1 MITIV
6 DCAYTIRDDGP
17 PLFLIHEIG
26 ASYETWA
33 KTLPVLT
40 PHFNVIT
47 YYLCGH
53 GASPKSYGEFSL
65 NELVA
70 DLETFRNQL
79 EVTRAHCPWHSLGGM
94 IGPSYSRLYKNYVLS
109 LNLLST
115 PAFRNAKYSAKIG
128 M

>member
-6 DCAYTIRDDGP
+6 YCADTIRGNGP
-17 PLFLIHEIG
+17 PLFLVHEIG

-47 YYLCGH
+47 YDLCGH

-70 DLETFRNQL
+70 DFETLRNKRG
-79 EVTRAHCPWHSLGGM
+79 VARAHCAGHPLCRM
-94 IGPSYSRLYKNYVLS
+94 IGTLYARLYKKHALS

-115 PAFRNAKYSAKIG
+115 PAFRNANYSEKMG
-128 M
+128 

>member
-33 KTLPVLT
+33 KTLPVFT

-47 YYLCGH
+47 YDLCMH

-65 NELVA
+65 NKLVQIKK
-70 DLETFRNQL
+70 LCVINGESH
-79 EVTRAHCPWHSLGGM
+79 EH
-94 IGPSYSRLYKNYVLS
+94 IVLCI
-109 LNLLST
+109 
-115 PAFRNAKYSAKIG
+115 P
-128 M
+128 

>member
-6 DCAYTIRDDGP
+6 DCADTIRGNGP

-26 ASYETWA
+26 ASYEIWA

-47 YYLCGH
+47 YDLCGH
-53 GASPKSYGEFSL
+53 DALPKSYVEFSM

-70 DLETFRNQL
+70 DLETLRNKRG
-79 EVTRAHCPWHSLGGM
+79 VSRAHCAGHPLGGM
-94 IGPSYSRLYKNYVLS
+94 IGTSYARLYNKRTLF
-109 LNLLST
+109 LH
-115 PAFRNAKYSAKIG
+115 
-128 M
+128 

>member
-6 DCAYTIRDDGP
+6 DCAYTIRGDGP

-47 YYLCGH
+47 YDLCGH

-70 DLETFRNQL
+70 DLETLRNKRGSHGHIL
-79 EVTRAHCPWHSLGGM
+79 LG
-94 IGPSYSRLYKNYVLS
+94 IP
-109 LNLLST
+109 
-115 PAFRNAKYSAKIG
+115 
-128 M
+128 